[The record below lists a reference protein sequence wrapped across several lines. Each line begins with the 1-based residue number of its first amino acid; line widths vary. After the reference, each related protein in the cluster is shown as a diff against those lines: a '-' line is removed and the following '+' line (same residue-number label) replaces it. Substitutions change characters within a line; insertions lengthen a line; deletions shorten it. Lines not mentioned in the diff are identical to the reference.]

1 MIRITIYRPNETI
14 EVESENPELANLES
28 NTVYLFDKTLY
39 AKGERETPDSIIR
52 IRPYYRR
59 TIDGVLNIFAEEEV

>member
-1 MIRITIYRPNETI
+1 MIRLTIYRIGSTLEI
-14 EVESENPELANLES
+14 ESENPSLANLKSGE
-28 NTVYLFDKTLY
+28 VVLFDPTHY
-39 AKGERETPDSIIR
+39 AKGEAEKPILK

>member
-1 MIRITIYRPNETI
+1 MIRITIYRIGETL
-14 EVESENPELANLES
+14 EVESSNPDLANLKSGEV
-28 NTVYLFDKTLY
+28 VYFDPTKY
-39 AKGERETPDSIIR
+39 AEGEEEKPILR